1 MRDPYQVLGV
11 AKSASEAE
19 IKKAFRNLAK
29 KHHPDTHAGDE
40 TAKKRFQEISAAYD
54 IVGDK
59 DKRAKFDGGEI
70 DASGNPRGF
79 DPRAGGFRAN
89 PFGFGGGGPG
99 GAAGGAP
106 GGDREFHFSWD
117 DQGGGQG
124 FSAED
129 IFSDLMGGGRG
140 RGGRTRPA
148 RGEDFAV
155 AITASFAE
163 SVMGGTRRIVLTN
176 GEQIDVKI
184 PAGLKDGQQIRAKGR
199 GGAGRNGGPN
209 GDVLIQVTVAP
220 HPYLSRDGNDLR
232 MDLPV
237 TLKEAVL
244 GAKVPVPTL
253 SGTINLSVPP
263 NSNSGAVLRLK
274 GKGVPAHGGSSNP
287 EPVGDL
293 YVRLVVALPDHPDA
307 ALKNFAEGWQSSF
320 DPRARMK

>member
-11 AKSASEAE
+11 SKGASEAE

-40 TAKKRFQEISAAYD
+40 AAKKRFQEISAAYD
-54 IVGDK
+54 ILGDK
-59 DKRAKFDGGEI
+59 DKRAKFDAGEI
-70 DASGNPRGF
+70 DAGGNPRGF
-79 DPRAGGFRAN
+79 DPRAGGFRGN
-89 PFGFGGGGPG
+89 PFGFGGAGAGPG
-99 GAAGGAP
+99 NA
-106 GGDREFHFSWD
+106 DREFHFSWN
-117 DQGGGQG
+117 DQGADQGG

-129 IFSDLMGGGRG
+129 IFAEFLGGRG
-140 RGGRTRPA
+140 RRGNRPA

-184 PAGLKDGQQIRAKGR
+184 PQGLKDGQQIRIKGR

-220 HPYLSRDGNDLR
+220 HPYLTRDGNDLR

-253 SGTINLSVPP
+253 SGTVNLSVPA

-274 GKGVPAHGGSSNP
+274 GKGVPAHGG
-287 EPVGDL
+287 EAVGDL
-293 YVRLVVALPDHPDA
+293 YVRLVVALPERPDA
-307 ALKNFAEGWQSSF
+307 QLKSFVEGWQSNF

>member
-11 AKSASEAE
+11 SKSASEAE

-40 TAKKRFQEISAAYD
+40 AAKKRFQEISAAYD

-59 DKRAKFDGGEI
+59 DKRAKFDSGEI

-79 DPRAGGFRAN
+79 DPRAGGFRGN
-89 PFGFGGGGPG
+89 PFGFGGAGAAPG
-99 GAAGGAP
+99 GA
-106 GGDREFHFSWD
+106 DREFHFSWN
-117 DQGGGQG
+117 DQGGEQQG

-129 IFSDLMGGGRG
+129 IFAEFMGGRG
-140 RGGRTRPA
+140 RGARTNRPA

-184 PAGLKDGQQIRAKGR
+184 PLGLKDGQQIRIKAR

-220 HPYLSRDGNDLR
+220 HPYLTRDGNDLR

-244 GAKVPVPTL
+244 GAKAPVPTL
-253 SGTINLSVPP
+253 SGTVNLSIPP

-274 GKGVPAHGGSSNP
+274 GKGVPAHGS
-287 EPVGDL
+287 EAAGDL
-293 YVRLVVALPDHPDA
+293 YVRLVVALPDRPDPQ
-307 ALKNFAEGWQSSF
+307 LKSFVEGWQSNF

>member
-11 AKSASEAE
+11 SKSAGEAE

-40 TAKKRFQEISAAYD
+40 AAKKRFQEISAAYD
-54 IVGDK
+54 ILGDK
-59 DKRAKFDGGEI
+59 DKRAKFDAGEI
-70 DASGNPRGF
+70 DAGGNPRGF
-79 DPRAGGFRAN
+79 DPRAGGFRGN
-89 PFGFGGGGPG
+89 PFGFGG
-99 GAAGGAP
+99 AGGGHP
-106 GGDREFHFSWD
+106 GNADREFHFSWN
-117 DQGGGQG
+117 DQGGGGEQG

-129 IFSDLMGGGRG
+129 IFAEFLGGRG
-140 RGGRTRPA
+140 RGRGNRPA

-184 PAGLKDGQQIRAKGR
+184 PLGLRDGQQIRVKGR

-220 HPYLSRDGNDLR
+220 HPYLTRDGNDLR

-253 SGTINLSVPP
+253 SGTVNLSIPA

-274 GKGVPAHGGSSNP
+274 GKGVPAHGG
-287 EPVGDL
+287 ETLGDL
-293 YVRLVVALPDHPDA
+293 YVRLVVALPDRPDSQ
-307 ALKNFAEGWQSSF
+307 LKNFVEGWQSSF
-320 DPRARMK
+320 DPRARMR

>member
-11 AKSASEAE
+11 SKNASEAE
-19 IKKAFRNLAK
+19 IKKAFRGLAK

-40 TAKKRFQEISAAYD
+40 AAKKRFQEISAAYD
-54 IVGDK
+54 ILGDK
-59 DKRAKFDGGEI
+59 DKRTKFDAGEI
-70 DASGNPRGF
+70 DAGGNPRGF
-79 DPRAGGFRAN
+79 DPRAGGFRGN
-89 PFGFGGGGPG
+89 PFGFGGAGAGPG
-99 GAAGGAP
+99 SA
-106 GGDREFHFSWD
+106 DREFHFSWD
-117 DQGGGQG
+117 DQGGGAGQQG

-129 IFSDLMGGGRG
+129 IFAEFLGGRG
-140 RGGRTRPA
+140 RGRANRPA

-163 SVMGGTRRIVLTN
+163 SVIGGTRRIVLTN

-184 PAGLKDGQQIRAKGR
+184 PLGLKDGQQIRIKGR

-220 HPYLSRDGNDLR
+220 HPYLTRDGNDLR

-253 SGTINLSVPP
+253 GGTLSLSIPA
-263 NSNSGAVLRLK
+263 NSNSGSVLRLK
-274 GKGVPAHGGSSNP
+274 GKGVPAHGG
-287 EPVGDL
+287 ETAGDL
-293 YVRLVVALPDHPDA
+293 YVRLVVALPDRPDP
-307 ALKNFAEGWQSSF
+307 ALKSFVEGWHSNF

>member
-11 AKSASEAE
+11 AKSAGEAE

-59 DKRAKFDGGEI
+59 DKRAKFDAGEI

-89 PFGFGGGGPG
+89 PFGFGGAPGPD
-99 GAAGGAP
+99 AAGGER
-106 GGDREFHFSWD
+106 DFHFSWD
-117 DQGGGQG
+117 DRAGAAPG

-140 RGGRTRPA
+140 RGTRGNRPA

-163 SVMGGTRRIVLTN
+163 SVVGGTRRIVLTN

-184 PAGLKDGQQIRAKGR
+184 PAGLRDGQQIRVKGR
-199 GGAGRNGGPN
+199 GGAGRHGGPS

-244 GAKVPVPTL
+244 GAKVPVPTV
-253 SGTINLSVPP
+253 SGTISLSIPP

-274 GKGVPAHGGSSNP
+274 AKGVPAHGGHGSKS
-287 EPVGDL
+287 EPAGDL
-293 YVRLVVALPDHPDA
+293 YVRLVVALPDRPDP
-307 ALKNFAEGWQSSF
+307 ALNQFAENWQSSF